1 MALIAALDLHRGRCI
16 AGVDEA
22 GRGPLAGDVVAA
34 AVIPGPAFAVDAVND
49 SKKLTAPQRER
60 LYELIIEQAQCY
72 AVGRASVAEIDRL
85 NILQAS
91 LLAMQR
97 ALEGLSCQPELVYV
111 DGPHCPRTTV
121 ATHAVPGG
129 DGLVTAIAAA
139 SIIAKVERDR
149 DMLML
154 EERYPGYGFARHKG
168 YPTRA
173 HMEALARLGPCTEHR
188 RSFGPVARQL
198 SQALSAPGAPGGER
212 VTHQDTGEIS
222 TT

>member
-1 MALIAALDLHRGRCI
+1 MVLIAALDSHQGRCI

-34 AVIPGPAFAVDAVND
+34 AVIPGPDFAPDSVND
-49 SKKLTAPQRER
+49 SKKLTARQRDR
-60 LYELIIEQAQCY
+60 LYELIISRAQCY

-85 NILQAS
+85 NILRAS

-97 ALEGLSCQPELVYV
+97 ALEGLSRQPDLVYV
-111 DGPHCPRTTV
+111 DGLHCPRTAAETQ
-121 ATHAVPGG
+121 AVPGG
-129 DGLVTAIAAA
+129 DGRIAAIAAA

-149 DMLML
+149 DMLTL
-154 EERYPGYGFARHKG
+154 EEQYPGYGFARHKG

-173 HMEALARLGPCTEHR
+173 HIEALARLGPCAGHR
-188 RSFGPVARQL
+188 RSFGPVARRLLQTT
-198 SQALSAPGAPGGER
+198 A
-212 VTHQDTGEIS
+212 HQDTGETS

>member
-1 MALIAALDLHRGRCI
+1 MALMAALDLHKGRCI
-16 AGVDEA
+16 AGVDEV

-34 AVIPGPAFAVDAVND
+34 AVIPGPEFVVENVND
-49 SKKLTAPQRER
+49 SKKLTTPQRER
-60 LYELIIEQAQCY
+60 LYDLIISQSQCY
-72 AVGRASVAEIDRL
+72 AVGRASVEEIDRL

-97 ALEGLSCQPELVYV
+97 ALEGLPWQPDLVYV
-111 DGPHCPRTTV
+111 DGIHCPLTTV
-121 ATHAVPGG
+121 ETYAVAGG
-129 DGLVTAIAAA
+129 DGLLTAIAAA

-149 DMLML
+149 DMLVL

-173 HMEALARLGPCTEHR
+173 HIEALDRLGPCAVHR
-188 RSFGPVARQL
+188 RSFGPVARHIPQVA
-198 SQALSAPGAPGGER
+198 STPGGDR
-212 VTHQDTGEIS
+212 VAHQDTGEIS